1 LSNIVVFGAGN
12 ILLSD
17 EGFGVHFAKYFEDK
31 YSLPENVSIFD
42 AGTLGIMAMH
52 IIEEADYL
60 YIVDVISVKGNP
72 GDIFIYDKEDIMLN
86 RIPTKMS
93 PHQIGVQEVMLL
105 SDIRGKLPKVVKL
118 FGIIPES
125 FEPGTSLSKNLE
137 EKLPKL
143 ADMILSEIKS
153 ISY

>member
-1 LSNIVVFGAGN
+1 MNNIVIFGAGN

-17 EGFGVHFAKYFEDK
+17 EGFGVHFTKYLADK
-31 YSLPENVSIFD
+31 CSLPEHVSIFD

-60 YIVDVISVKGNP
+60 YIVDVISVNGMP

-86 RIPTKMS
+86 KIPTKMS

-105 SDIRGKLPKVVKL
+105 SDIRGKLPKVIKL

-125 FEPGTSLSKNLE
+125 LEPGTSLSKTLE

-143 ADMILSEIKS
+143 EEMILAEIKS
-153 ISY
+153 INL